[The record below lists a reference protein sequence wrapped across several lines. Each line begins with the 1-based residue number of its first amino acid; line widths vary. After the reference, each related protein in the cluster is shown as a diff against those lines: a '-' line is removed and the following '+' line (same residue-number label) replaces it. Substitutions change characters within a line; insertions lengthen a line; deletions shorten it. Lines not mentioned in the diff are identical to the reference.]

1 MKKETVT
8 QKSLWECPNCG
19 APRVANESNCRFCGS
34 ALVMRTVVTEE
45 MTKESVD
52 RQFIIDNSHPT
63 IVSELKPAWITE
75 PTRLVLLLA
84 AGVFAGIG
92 LWLGYKALTGDSG
105 LLVPMGLAFAIA
117 LVFVAVALL
126 AVVKYRRFLKTAPE
140 YEATVVSV
148 DKRKVPIGEETPGM
162 RTRYSEYTTMTAL
175 FSLDG
180 KKVFG
185 LFRVSNNITRSTFGK
200 GEKVKIKVKD
210 GNIALWEG

>member
-92 LWLGYKALTGDSG
+92 LWLGYLGLTGQSG
-105 LLVPMGLAFAIA
+105 LLPLMGFAFAIA
-117 LVFVAVALL
+117 LVFVAVALP

-148 DKRKVPIGEETPGM
+148 DKRKEPIGNETPGF
-162 RTRYSEYTTMTAL
+162 RTQYSEYTTMTVL
-175 FSLDG
+175 FQRDG
-180 KKVFG
+180 VKTFG
-185 LFRVSNNITRSTFGK
+185 LFRVSNNVTRGMFAK
-200 GEKVKIKVKD
+200 GEKLTIKMKD
-210 GNIALWEG
+210 GKIALAEG

>member
-63 IVSELKPAWITE
+63 LVSELKPAWITE

-92 LWLGYKALTGDSG
+92 LWLGYKTVTADSG
-105 LLVPMGLAFAIA
+105 LLVLMGLAFAIA
-117 LVFVAVALL
+117 LVFVAVALS

-148 DKRKVPIGEETPGM
+148 DKRKEPIGNETPGFQ
-162 RTRYSEYTTMTAL
+162 TQYSEYTTMTVL
-175 FSLDG
+175 FQRDG
-180 KKVFG
+180 VKTFG
-185 LFRVSNNITRSTFGK
+185 LFRVSNNITRGTFAK

>member
-92 LWLGYKALTGDSG
+92 LWLGYKALTADSG

-117 LVFVAVALL
+117 LVFVAVALP
-126 AVVKYRRFLKTAPE
+126 AVVKYRRFLKTAAE

-148 DKRKVPIGEETPGM
+148 DKRKEPIGNETPGF
-162 RTRYSEYTTMTAL
+162 RTQYSEYTTMTVL
-175 FSLDG
+175 FQRDG
-180 KKVFG
+180 VKTFG
-185 LFRVSNNITRSTFGK
+185 LFRVSNNVTRGMFAK
-200 GEKVKIKVKD
+200 GEKVTIKMKD
-210 GNIALWEG
+210 GKIALAEG

>member
-92 LWLGYKALTGDSG
+92 LWLGYKTLTADSG
-105 LLVPMGLAFAIA
+105 LLVLMGLAFAIA
-117 LVFVAVALL
+117 LVFVAVALS

-148 DKRKVPIGEETPGM
+148 DKRKEPIGNETPGFQ
-162 RTRYSEYTTMTAL
+162 TQYSEYTTMTVL
-175 FSLDG
+175 FQRDG
-180 KKVFG
+180 VKTFG
-185 LFRVSNNITRSTFGK
+185 LFRVSNNITRSTFAK
-200 GEKVKIKVKD
+200 GEKVKIRVND
-210 GNIALWEG
+210 GKIALSEG